1 MKKITR
7 KETKVYLTGV
17 ELTGKEFAKMLQDS
31 SDGGWNL
38 QEWAL
43 SVTDK
48 NGEVIVAANTD
59 SITIEGT
66 VTIMF
71 REDDFDELPII
82 G

>member
-31 SDGGWNL
+31 SDGGWDL
-38 QEWAL
+38 QEWTLPVKDKDGEAI
-43 SVTDK
+43 VTNNTDK
-48 NGEVIVAANTD
+48 
-59 SITIEGT
+59 ITIEGT
-66 VTIMF
+66 VTIIF
-71 REDDFDELPII
+71 KEDDWEELPII

>member
-17 ELTGKEFAKMLQDS
+17 ELTGKEFTKLLMDANEE
-31 SDGGWNL
+31 GWDL
-38 QEWAL
+38 QEWILPLKDKDGENITANN
-43 SVTDK
+43 TDK
-48 NGEVIVAANTD
+48 
-59 SITIEGT
+59 ITIEGT

>member
-17 ELTGKEFAKMLQDS
+17 ELTGKEFTKLLMDANEE
-31 SDGGWNL
+31 GWDL
-38 QEWAL
+38 QEWILPLKDKDGESITANN
-43 SVTDK
+43 TDK
-48 NGEVIVAANTD
+48 
-59 SITIEGT
+59 ITIEGT